1 MLEIFC
7 SVFTNRRYVDCWYHA
22 IAIIIVLNQS
32 INSMYIH
39 RDLTFSTI
47 ETIFY
52 NIKKNYCNLNQWTRT
67 MNGVG
72 HLNIRQDRERES
84 LITYFDHHYGNLP
97 KLTTDFNASRTP
109 FGNRFVLVFWVFHF
123 DCVFNFIYNL
133 SSTIFGNLN
142 LTMITVGQ
150 RSHNFHETF

>member
-1 MLEIFC
+1 MFLIEVYFYDWNCKFVLVHDRLLVIFC
-7 SVFTNRRYVDCWYHA
+7 SLFTNRRYVDCWYHA

-39 RDLTFSTI
+39 RDPTFSTI

-52 NIKKNYCNLNQWTRT
+52 NIKKKLLQFESMDSDHECGRTFKYSTR
-67 MNGVG
+67 
-72 HLNIRQDRERES
+72 QKERES

-109 FGNRFVLVFWVFHF
+109 FGNRFVLIFLGVPFWLCLQFH
-123 DCVFNFIYNL
+123 L
-133 SSTIFGNLN
+133 
-142 LTMITVGQ
+142 
-150 RSHNFHETF
+150 